1 MVIETFPQMIGYDPA
16 VYAYFKE
23 QHHLCGYDLN
33 LTYPQMNGTFPTLED
48 FEPTSATRFANAK
61 RLGRPTASDF
71 LADVASRARLRGITT
86 GVPLD
91 KRALE
96 EREETRSLWHRDLS
110 GRPNGTID
118 PYYGCYL
125 IEEAIDYA
133 LNYSAPWSKLTDNFT
148 RCRAVSHD
156 SYSIDLFTGD
166 SNDRA
171 NGFDVS
177 AIADDQFVWRPTLVD
192 AIGTVLRYTRCA
204 EP

>member
-1 MVIETFPQMIGYDPA
+1 MIIETFPQLIGYDPA

-33 LTYPQMNGTFPTLED
+33 VSYPQMNGTFPTLED
-48 FEPTSATRFANAK
+48 FEPSSVARFANAG

-71 LADVASRARLRGITT
+71 LADVAARARLRGITT
-86 GVPLD
+86 DAPLD

-96 EREETRSLWHRDLS
+96 EMEEARSLWHRDLS

-125 IEEAIDYA
+125 TEEAIDYA
-133 LNYSAPWSKLTDNFT
+133 LNYSAPWSKSIDDFT
-148 RCRAVSHD
+148 RCRAVSHC
-156 SYSIDLFTGD
+156 SYPIDLFTGD
-166 SNDRA
+166 SSDRA

-177 AIADDQFVWRPTLVD
+177 VTAGD
-192 AIGTVLRYTRCA
+192 
-204 EP
+204 